1 MPGGPTPGTWK
12 SLSGGER
19 PTNGAGRRAGSWR
32 RGREGHFVSLPVG
45 FPPPDA
51 RGEGNE
57 GQGGPHI
64 TMKKIRIMAAL
75 AATALL
81 IAACGGSSQE
91 SEADKFAQTAEQ
103 QAKTQATLPAATT
116 PTVTPT
122 KATPSSG
129 ESDIATKPKIPKS
142 SGPAPK
148 NLKVED
154 LIEGKG
160 AAAKSG
166 DKISV
171 RYVGTLYDNGKEFD
185 SSWKRGKAPFQLTLG
200 QGQVIQGWDQ
210 GLVGMKVGGRRRL
223 TIPPDLAYG
232 AQGQP
237 PTIPANSTLVF
248 DVDLTKIG

>member
-1 MPGGPTPGTWK
+1 
-12 SLSGGER
+12 
-19 PTNGAGRRAGSWR
+19 
-32 RGREGHFVSLPVG
+32 
-45 FPPPDA
+45 
-51 RGEGNE
+51 
-57 GQGGPHI
+57 
-64 TMKKIRIMAAL
+64 MKTIRILAAL
-75 AATALL
+75 AATALML
-81 IAACGGSSQE
+81 SACGGSTKE
-91 SEADKFAQTAEQ
+91 SAADKFASTAEQ
-103 QAKTQATLPAATT
+103 QAKTQTSAPAATT
-116 PTVTPT
+116 PAVTPT

-129 ESDIATKPKIPKS
+129 ERNIGTKPKIPKA
-142 SGPAPK
+142 SGAAPTT
-148 NLKVED
+148 LKAED
-154 LIEGKG
+154 LIQGTG

-171 RYVGTLYDNGKEFD
+171 RYVGVLFNNNKEFD

-223 TIPPDLAYG
+223 TIPPALAYG

>member
-1 MPGGPTPGTWK
+1 MTK
-12 SLSGGER
+12 
-19 PTNGAGRRAGSWR
+19 N
-32 RGREGHFVSLPVG
+32 
-45 FPPPDA
+45 
-51 RGEGNE
+51 
-57 GQGGPHI
+57 
-64 TMKKIRIMAAL
+64 RILAAVL

-81 IAACGGSSQE
+81 ASACGGSSKQ

-103 QAKTQATLPAATT
+103 QAKTLTSAAATST
-116 PTVTPT
+116 PTPTATKVTPS
-122 KATPSSG
+122 AG
-129 ESDIATKPKIPKS
+129 ERSIATKPKIPKQ

-148 NLKVED
+148 SLKVED
-154 LIEGKG
+154 LISGNG
-160 AAAKSG
+160 PAAKSG

-171 RYVGTLYDNGKEFD
+171 RYVGVLYDNGKEFD